1 MNCMA
6 EQLQQD
12 PADLSLGRVDVA
24 KRSVAELTVSQGEPL
39 EMNMLHGPR
48 PLTVAN
54 IPLKAAA
61 RLGLALL
68 PATVL
73 LAAGCRDPN
82 AAPAIPSP
90 EVEVARTRD
99 RVLS

>member
-1 MNCMA
+1 MNCVA

-12 PADLSLGRVDVA
+12 PADFTLGRVDVA
-24 KRSVAELTVSQGEPL
+24 KRSVAELAASHGESL
-39 EMNMLHGPR
+39 EMHMLRRRCSLAVRSTPFR
-48 PLTVAN
+48 
-54 IPLKAAA
+54 AAA
-61 RLGLALL
+61 RLGMALL
-68 PATVL
+68 PAAVF
-73 LAAGCRDPN
+73 LAADCRNPN